1 MSKKKMLRELISF
14 SISNDP
20 LLPAINLTLILVTQQ
35 STFWLMLLLESV
47 FHFDSKCLT
56 GFLDCFSFFTRKVA
70 IHRTS
75 NEEKKALDLAGEE
88 MYRDLRQAAEAHRQ
102 TRKYMQSYIKP
113 GMTMIEIWFVIKSL
127 SLSLFIPYTLIFN
140 WKYLEPISKPSIFS
154 KITHV
159 FKIFFCNFLDYLIGL
174 IHF

>member
-1 MSKKKMLRELISF
+1 
-14 SISNDP
+14 
-20 LLPAINLTLILVTQQ
+20 
-35 STFWLMLLLESV
+35 MLLLESV

-56 GFLDCFSFFTRKVA
+56 GFLDWFSFFTRKVA

-113 GMTMIEIWFVIKSL
+113 GMTMIEIWFVIQSL
-127 SLSLFIPYTLIFN
+127 SLSFSLYPIYTYF
-140 WKYLEPISKPSIFS
+140 
-154 KITHV
+154 
-159 FKIFFCNFLDYLIGL
+159 
-174 IHF
+174 